1 MSADTDLPWMW
12 HPTPSVFDY
21 YYCYTETEA
30 RRDAARIARHIL
42 NHQHQLDTTPLDCT
56 TVIKAE
62 ALRCNIGNRPV
73 PEPPQMW

>member
-1 MSADTDLPWMW
+1 MSTDLDPLCLW
-12 HPTPSVFDY
+12 PLAPSVFDY

-42 NHQHQLDTTPLDCT
+42 NHQHQLDATPLDCT

-73 PEPPQMW
+73 PQPPQMW